1 MRPYFWTDLLGI
13 RAGHTF
19 IHPTKCGGTALE
31 QFFARVCPE
40 RISGHGHGNRCTPEN
55 NPIIVLREPFDRFT
69 SIYRYWK
76 LGAEAGPYQRAP
88 ELRAK
93 YAGVTPKQFI
103 RMIAEDRRD
112 DLYADPRWTKEHFLP
127 QAHWLPAEAIPHA
140 IVLPYVADLAPMVR
154 GLFEYLRI
162 DVAVDLPKVNV
173 TRRDTEVNLD
183 GEDQRWIRQTFAADF
198 DLWGRLRHRPQGFR
212 RVITMPSGSPATA
225 SARAVE

>member
-40 RISGHGHGNRCTPEN
+40 RIRGDGHQNLCSEKN
-55 NPIIVLREPFDRFT
+55 NPIIVLREPVDRFS
-69 SIYRYWK
+69 SIFHYWK
-76 LGAEAGPYQRAP
+76 SGAEAGPYQRAP

-93 YAGVTPKQFI
+93 YADVTPKQFI

-127 QAHWLPAEAIPHA
+127 QAHWLPAEAMSHA
-140 IVLPYVADLAPMVR
+140 IVLPYVPDLAPVVR
-154 GLFEYLRI
+154 GLFKYLRV
-162 DVAVDLPKVNV
+162 DVPVDLPKVNV
-173 TRRDTEVNLD
+173 TRRDAAMDLD
-183 GEDQRWIRQTFAADF
+183 DEDQRWVRKAFSADF
-198 DLWGRLRHRPQGFR
+198 DLWARLRHRPHSFR
-212 RVITMPSGSPATA
+212 RVIATPAGV
-225 SARAVE
+225 RI